1 MVLNLDLS
9 LDVKRRECNNALA
22 MKSSLFMIV
31 SLYDRAGF
39 LHRMIR

>member
-9 LDVKRRECNNALA
+9 LDVERRECNHVLA

-31 SLYDRAGF
+31 QDFCIG
-39 LHRMIR
+39 